1 MNRDELKAMLADYLG
16 DELDAERKSEF
27 ETALADDPEF
37 TAEVKGLQETLQTLR
52 TLDEPTAT
60 PIVAPRADRLLKV
73 PGLWRY
79 AAVVAFAF
87 VGGYLARSPAVQI
100 ATSPAK
106 TITQE
111 STGNS
116 FSDPTSEW
124 RLRLAKRYVEHPS
137 DSSLARSLVALAR
150 SSE

>member
-16 DELDAERKSEF
+16 DELDAGRKSEF
-27 ETALADDPEF
+27 EAALADDPEF
-37 TAEVKGLQETLQTLR
+37 TAEVKGLQDTLQTLR

-60 PIVAPRADRLLKV
+60 PLVAPRADRLLKV

-87 VGGYLARSPAVQI
+87 VGGYLARGPAVQFPTTPSGS
-100 ATSPAK
+100 AMKQPA
-106 TITQE
+106 
-111 STGNS
+111 
-116 FSDPTSEW
+116 SDPSSEW

-150 SSE
+150 SSQ

>member
-16 DELDAERKSEF
+16 DELDVERKNEF
-27 ETALADDPEF
+27 EAALADDPEF
-37 TAEVKGLQETLQTLR
+37 NAEVKGLQDTLQTLR
-52 TLDEPTAT
+52 TLDEPRSMPT
-60 PIVAPRADRLLKV
+60 VAPRADRLLKV

-87 VGGYLARSPAVQI
+87 VGGYFARGPAIQI
-100 ATSPAK
+100 ATTTPEIAKQQPA
-106 TITQE
+106 
-111 STGNS
+111 
-116 FSDPTSEW
+116 SDPSDEW

-150 SSE
+150 SAD

>member
-16 DELDAERKSEF
+16 DELDAERKNEF
-27 ETALADDPEF
+27 EAALADDPEF
-37 TAEVKGLQETLQTLR
+37 NAEVKGLQDTLQTLR
-52 TLDEPTAT
+52 TLDGPTEMST
-60 PIVAPRADRLLKV
+60 VAPRADRLLKV

-87 VGGYLARSPAVQI
+87 VGGYLARGPAVQI

-124 RLRLAKRYVEHPS
+124 RLRLAKRYVDHPS

-150 SSE
+150 SSQ

>member
-37 TAEVKGLQETLQTLR
+37 DAEIKGLQGTLQTLR
-52 TLDEPTAT
+52 MMDEPTAT

-87 VGGYLARSPAVQI
+87 VGGYLARGPAVELS
-100 ATSPAK
+100 TTPSG
-106 TITQE
+106 ITTKE
-111 STGNS
+111 RLGTS
-116 FSDPTSEW
+116 FSDPSNEW
-124 RLRLAKRYVEHPS
+124 RLRLAKLYVEHPS

-150 SSE
+150 SAN

>member
-16 DELDAERKSEF
+16 DELDADRKNEF
-27 ETALADDPEF
+27 EAALADDPEF
-37 TAEVKGLQETLQTLR
+37 NVEVKGLQETLQTLR
-52 TLDEPTAT
+52 TLDEPTEMST
-60 PIVAPRADRLLKV
+60 VAPRADRLLKV

-87 VGGYLARSPAVQI
+87 VGGYLARGPAVQFPTPPSGSAI
-100 ATSPAK
+100 NQPA
-106 TITQE
+106 
-111 STGNS
+111 
-116 FSDPTSEW
+116 SDPSNEW

-150 SSE
+150 STSKPNE